1 MISVVV
7 PVYNTER
14 YLSQCLDSILSQS
27 YKNIEVIVVND
38 ASPDNSL
45 SIIKRYQLNDNRI
58 RLIDRSLRGG
68 GRRCSFFG
76 N

>member
-27 YKNIEVIVVND
+27 CKNLEVIVVND

-45 SIIKRYQLNDNRI
+45 SIIKRYQSLDNRI
-58 RLIDRSLRGG
+58 VLVDKKLQGG
-68 GRRCSFFG
+68 GRRCAFFG
-76 N
+76 Y

>member
-68 GRRCSFFG
+68 
-76 N
+76 

>member
-14 YLSQCLDSILSQS
+14 YLSQCLDSILSQT
-27 YKNIEVIVVND
+27 YKNLEVIVVND

-45 SIIKRYQLNDNRI
+45 SIIKRYQSFDSRI
-58 RLIDRSLRGG
+58 VLINNQLRGG
-68 GRRCSFFG
+68 
-76 N
+76 